1 MWSGSGSR
9 LCMADLCPLCHRGV
23 KIEATYESGGLTKDC
38 SYCSHCGKN
47 WPEKPPRDVK
57 RAAAGEV

>member
-1 MWSGSGSR
+1 VT
-9 LCMADLCPLCHRGV
+9 ADLCPLCHRGV